1 MGVSEDD
8 GEVGGLAADLPYPS
22 QIPFAS
28 ERGPSMPPSSGS
40 PINYRLGS
48 LYAIITA
55 CLYATQEPFSFPAA
69 RHLNTLQFVCV
80 TQTALLVSIP
90 LLTARPASR
99 RDLVALFRKPANY
112 GYLAVIFAIGLCGL
126 LLYNLGLSHAHPIII
141 SAILN
146 LSPFWAAL
154 VALVISRVPIPISPA
169 TFFGCFAGAFLGA
182 MTVAWSQLGDAGK
195 PTLGELADDFLH
207 GSWVYAIPI
216 PLCSALGGTLV
227 GKWFGKYNESAA
239 IAANFLFANVVL
251 IPSCLAILYW
261 RSELTFAQLPAML
274 LMVLGTILAS
284 SVGRVVYQISLTVT
298 GGDNGFVTMFWN
310 LVPALTA
317 LVALTLSRWIADEHF
332 VIDPTFFLGS
342 ALIGASLVLFS
353 LKSWRQPARGS

>member
-1 MGVSEDD
+1 
-8 GEVGGLAADLPYPS
+8 
-22 QIPFAS
+22 
-28 ERGPSMPPSSGS
+28 MPHSAS

-48 LYAIITA
+48 LYAVITA
-55 CLYATQEPFSFPAA
+55 ILYATQEPFSFPAA
-69 RHLNTLQFVCV
+69 RHLTTLQFVCV
-80 TQTALLVSIP
+80 TQIALLVSIP
-90 LLTARPASR
+90 LLTAPSASR
-99 RDLVALFRKPANY
+99 RDFLALIRDPSNY
-112 GYLAVIFAIGLCGL
+112 GHLAAVFAIGLCGL

-182 MTVAWSQLGDAGK
+182 MAVAWSQLSDASK
-195 PTLGELADDFLH
+195 PTFEQLAGNFIE
-207 GSWVYAIPI
+207 GGWVYAIPI

-239 IAANFLFANVVL
+239 IAANFLFANVIL
-251 IPSCLAILYW
+251 IPSCLLILAW
-261 RSELTFAQLPAML
+261 RSELTFAQLPVII
-274 LMVLGTILAS
+274 LMIVGTILAS

-310 LVPALTA
+310 MVPALTA
-317 LVALTLSRWIADEHF
+317 VVSLILSHWIADEHF
-332 VIDPTFFLGS
+332 VIDRTFFLGS
-342 ALIGASLVLFS
+342 ALIASSLLLFS
-353 LKSWRQPARGS
+353 LKSWRHPSHPW